1 MPELTNALGRY
12 EVLREVGRGGM
23 ATVYLARQ
31 VELDRL
37 VALKVLGALRDSDPS
52 FRQRF
57 LREARMAGSLSH
69 PNIVTVHDFFEQNA
83 TPAIAM
89 EYLRRGSLRPYAGTL
104 TLAQVGGVLEGL
116 LAGLAHA
123 ETHGIVHRDLKPEN
137 VLVSDDGRV
146 KIVDFGIAKVTND
159 LQLGG
164 FATSTGI
171 ALGTPNYVAPEQAMA
186 HEIGPWTD
194 LYSVGILTFE
204 LFVGQAPFA
213 DTPEPMAVLLR
224 QINEQVPSL
233 SHFRPDVDPSVSNW
247 VDWLLEKEPSQRP
260 QSAREAWDKLE
271 DRLVGVLGPRWER
284 DATLPELATA
294 FRSDGGP
301 QTEAPLNGSYAL
313 SAGSNGIAGATQ
325 AQTIPPRPNTWQA
338 QSAAE
343 PPVRR
348 RRRPSWRAAR
358 LALLLLVPLLAWG
371 AAQRLR
377 DSPAAQAPV
386 ASHPGVSRT
395 APTPTTTASTPSPKQ
410 PGRGA
415 TSDLPKQ
422 AAGLRSTAAQYDSAA
437 ASVAAVARGDPTPER
452 ATLVAALRETALA
465 YAQAADAAARNDRV
479 AYLAALRDA
488 QAGKRNVKAATQQVS
503 QARQRGPS
511 GGQGSSSPTAQAP
524 SSPAQPAPAPSSGS
538 CSGDSS
544 SDDPSDDSC
553 EP

>member
-104 TLAQVGGVLEGL
+104 TLAQVGAVLEGL

-146 KIVDFGIAKVTND
+146 KIVDFGIAKATND

-284 DATLPELATA
+284 DAT
-294 FRSDGGP
+294 
-301 QTEAPLNGSYAL
+301 
-313 SAGSNGIAGATQ
+313 
-325 AQTIPPRPNTWQA
+325 
-338 QSAAE
+338 
-343 PPVRR
+343 
-348 RRRPSWRAAR
+348 
-358 LALLLLVPLLAWG
+358 
-371 AAQRLR
+371 
-377 DSPAAQAPV
+377 
-386 ASHPGVSRT
+386 
-395 APTPTTTASTPSPKQ
+395 
-410 PGRGA
+410 
-415 TSDLPKQ
+415 
-422 AAGLRSTAAQYDSAA
+422 
-437 ASVAAVARGDPTPER
+437 
-452 ATLVAALRETALA
+452 
-465 YAQAADAAARNDRV
+465 
-479 AYLAALRDA
+479 
-488 QAGKRNVKAATQQVS
+488 
-503 QARQRGPS
+503 
-511 GGQGSSSPTAQAP
+511 
-524 SSPAQPAPAPSSGS
+524 
-538 CSGDSS
+538 
-544 SDDPSDDSC
+544 
-553 EP
+553 